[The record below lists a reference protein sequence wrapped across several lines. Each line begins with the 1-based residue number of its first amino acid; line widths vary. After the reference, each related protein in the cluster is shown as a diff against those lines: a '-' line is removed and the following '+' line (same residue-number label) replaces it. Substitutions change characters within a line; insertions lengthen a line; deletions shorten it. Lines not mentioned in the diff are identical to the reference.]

1 MSRLDLSS
9 TPQSTTSTEQ
19 ISEHEDAEV
28 NMNRPYQIGPFENRS
43 DQQDRAG
50 STQKVADRN
59 PLARTIAR
67 RIEGMFAGEQGADR
81 IRLPSERELSSRF
94 GVSRAS
100 IREALSILEVSG
112 KLRTEPSRGSFWTAD
127 TGRSRPGSFAA
138 VGGRVDETPLWS
150 RTYPKTEISRF
161 RYLIEGQSGRL
172 AAMRI
177 TDEEVRQLE
186 KNLLLFK
193 EQTRAMDLEAS
204 ARTDFEFHQL
214 IVEFS
219 RVRLFADLHL
229 GFREIIMQAV
239 QMYRSQY
246 NRAWEPVVEHEK
258 ILEALKRRDPD
269 EALYYLQSHIV
280 RSAERLGIF
289 DSSEIL

>member
-1 MSRLDLSS
+1 
-9 TPQSTTSTEQ
+9 
-19 ISEHEDAEV
+19 
-28 NMNRPYQIGPFENRS
+28 MNRPYQIGTSTDRPDQRASVAANRH
-43 DQQDRAG
+43 
-50 STQKVADRN
+50 

-67 RIEGMFAGEQGADR
+67 RIEDMLALEPNADR
-81 IRLPSERELSSRF
+81 KRLPSERELSSRF

-112 KLRTEPSRGSFWTAD
+112 KVRTEPSRGSFWTGD
-127 TGRSRPGSFAA
+127 GGRPGPGMLDGERA
-138 VGGRVDETPLWS
+138 LWS

-177 TDEEVRQLE
+177 TDEEVQQLE
-186 KNLLLFK
+186 KNLVLFK

-229 GFREIIMQAV
+229 GFRDIIMQAV

-269 EALYYLQSHIV
+269 ESLYYLQSHIM

-289 DSSEIL
+289 DASEIL

>member
-1 MSRLDLSS
+1 MLALD
-9 TPQSTTSTEQ
+9 P
-19 ISEHEDAEV
+19 
-28 NMNRPYQIGPFENRS
+28 N
-43 DQQDRAG
+43 
-50 STQKVADRN
+50 ADRK
-59 PLARTIAR
+59 
-67 RIEGMFAGEQGADR
+67 
-81 IRLPSERELSSRF
+81 RLPSERELSSRF

-112 KLRTEPSRGSFWTAD
+112 KVRTEPSRGSFWTED
-127 TGRSRPGSFAA
+127 GGRSGVLGSEGERA
-138 VGGRVDETPLWS
+138 LWS

-177 TDEEVRQLE
+177 TDDEVQQLQR
-186 KNLLLFK
+186 NLLVFK

-229 GFREIIMQAV
+229 GFRDIIMQAV

-269 EALYYLQSHIV
+269 ESLYYLQSHIM

-289 DSSEIL
+289 DASEIL